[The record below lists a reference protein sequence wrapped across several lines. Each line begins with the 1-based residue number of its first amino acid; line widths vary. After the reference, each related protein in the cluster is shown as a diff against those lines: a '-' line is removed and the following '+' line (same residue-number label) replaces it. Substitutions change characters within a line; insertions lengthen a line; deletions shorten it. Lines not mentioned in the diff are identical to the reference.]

1 MAFFGLDLG
10 DLETFM
16 DVAESVARVATAGAA
31 VYTTMQKVDIAKE
44 QAEIQRRE
52 IERQK
57 QVATLEAKRTA
68 RIARA
73 NIIAQGAAA
82 GITSSIISGREA
94 GITADL
100 TTGLAELEEATAFNI
115 NQLGVEVADVER
127 AAVGGIIGGVFT
139 AGIETA
145 GLLGQILPE
154 EEPV

>member
-1 MAFFGLDLG
+1 MAFFGINISDLG
-10 DLETFM
+10 SFM
-16 DVAESVARVATAGAA
+16 DVAESVAKVATAGAA

-44 QAEIQRRE
+44 QAAIQERE
-52 IERQK
+52 LERQR

-82 GITSSIISGREA
+82 GITSSIITGREA

-100 TTGLAELEEATAFNI
+100 TAGLAELEEATAFNI
-115 NQLGVEVADVER
+115 SQLGLEVADVER
-127 AAVGGIIGGVFT
+127 AAVGGIVGGVFT
-139 AGIETA
+139 AGIETV

-154 EEPV
+154 EESV